1 MQTEKSRNIKQFRI
15 RNFQRYI
22 YVFSLYL
29 SKEKAN
35 WYHIEIYLRKGSK
48 TNQKTP
54 KDRHLYKL
62 MLFIVKFHF
71 SAHCTVYNGGVFLKK
86 NPPKA
91 NIFKKSHRNVSFWWH
106 GLILQDFLVKFH
118 FSAYCI
124 IAAYF

>member
-48 TNQKTP
+48 TNQKNP

-71 SAHCTVYNGGVFLKK
+71 SAHCTVYNGGMFLKK

-91 NIFKKSHRNVSFWWH
+91 IAWQLLKPIFSKNLT
-106 GLILQDFLVKFH
+106 GMFH
-118 FSAYCI
+118 FGGMV
-124 IAAYF
+124 